1 MEFSSYSRTGQ
12 IFVLWS
18 NSPKR
23 AFADI
28 EVTDVTNHVLK
39 HLLSVTADIFH
50 SLKITNSSQSVWF

>member
-39 HLLSVTADIFH
+39 HLLSVTADGEIEGWW
-50 SLKITNSSQSVWF
+50 LEQSHEK